1 MKTLSTLFSLFV
13 FSIQLI
19 LGQTTVGSDAFIY
32 TQVEVMPKL
41 KPAANCGLA
50 TYFEDQVTYS
60 TKLKLQGVEGNVWVR
75 FVVDEV
81 GRVSQVKIEKSI
93 NNDLDVAI
101 KEVIE
106 SSGLW
111 KPGMLHGKKVSTQMS
126 FSLRFALSP
135 AERDLFN
142 QLKALDKQT
151 NHPLYVLNNDVLKE
165 KLNLD
170 ELNIKS
176 VKVLTGAN
184 ALEKYGDAAKN
195 GVVVVS
201 SK

>member
-1 MKTLSTLFSLFV
+1 M
-13 FSIQLI
+13 
-19 LGQTTVGSDAFIY
+19 Y
-32 TQVEVMPKL
+32 
-41 KPAANCGLA
+41 
-50 TYFEDQVTYS
+50 YFEET
-60 TKLKLQGVEGNVWVR
+60 TTTPFLRNN
-75 FVVDEV
+75 FV
-81 GRVSQVKIEKSI
+81 QHT
-93 NNDLDVAI
+93 LY
-101 KEVIE
+101 EVI
-106 SSGLW
+106 
-111 KPGMLHGKKVSTQMS
+111 
-126 FSLRFALSP
+126 
-135 AERDLFN
+135 RDLFN